1 MFLEAEPGA
10 GVTPG
15 NLGPDGAWPAPV
27 RAAQGAGIWFPPNP
41 VSQGWWQLGLGHIF
55 KGGTTTRMSCRT
67 RKALELAPRR
77 KSSLSLRRPSRTS
90 SEPADPTGGVP
101 SRRRKVSE
109 RSRGPASSRGTARLR
124 GAGRGPYS
132 PRPHRLAGGG
142 AAQNQQSQRRA
153 DARGL
158 DSVCFLDSPPGA
170 PGPPLGP
177 GGLTPLPGRSLSRTR
192 AERVPGG
199 PPHPAVPRAAGGP
212 WEPGTPPGG
221 SGGGVALRACP
232 RGRIGEPASALPAF
246 RTGPRG
252 CRADR

>member
-132 PRPHRLAGGG
+132 PAPTGWRVG
-142 AAQNQQSQRRA
+142 ALLRISKAS
-153 DARGL
+153 
-158 DSVCFLDSPPGA
+158 
-170 PGPPLGP
+170 
-177 GGLTPLPGRSLSRTR
+177 GGLTREAWTR
-192 AERVPGG
+192 CVSSTA
-199 PPHPAVPRAAGGP
+199 
-212 WEPGTPPGG
+212 
-221 SGGGVALRACP
+221 P
-232 RGRIGEPASALPAF
+232 RGRQVPHWAPGA
-246 RTGPRG
+246 
-252 CRADR
+252 